1 MRGEDCR
8 ARSEAGSSVM
18 RGGLVA
24 GSGEG
29 LLEVDGGVAVV
40 TLSAPDRRNALPPA
54 MADELIATFDE
65 VDARADVGALV
76 MRAVGKSFC
85 AGGDIKTLTDAG
97 RDPASPEA
105 YEGMG
110 KIYDSFYRLGQVRV
124 PTVAAVRGS
133 AVGAGMNML
142 LAADLRIIAQDA
154 RLICGFLKRGLH
166 PGGGHFVILSR
177 LIGREAAAAM
187 ALFGEEINGSR
198 AAELGLAWE
207 SVDDAAVEQRAL
219 ELATRVAA
227 DPELARAAVGNF
239 RKEVVDGAVGWDVA
253 MQYERPAQMWSMR
266 RSASS

>member
-1 MRGEDCR
+1 MAAE
-8 ARSEAGSSVM
+8 
-18 RGGLVA
+18 
-24 GSGEG
+24 
-29 LLEVDGGVAVV
+29 LL
-40 TLSAPDRRNALPPA
+40 
-54 MADELIATFDE
+54 ATFDE
-65 VDARADVGALV
+65 VDGRSDVGALV
-76 MRAVGKSFC
+76 VRAVGKSFC
-85 AGGDIKTLTDAG
+85 AGGDIKTLTSAG
-97 RDPASPEA
+97 QDPAEHDA
-105 YEGMG
+105 YTGMG
-110 KIYDSFYRLGQVRV
+110 TIYDSFYRLGQVKV

-142 LAADLRIIAQDA
+142 LAADLRIIARDA

-207 SVDDAAVEQRAL
+207 SVDDAAVEDRAI

-239 RKEVVDGAVGWDVA
+239 RKEVVNGSVGWDVA

-266 RSASS
+266 RSASAR

>member
-1 MRGEDCR
+1 
-8 ARSEAGSSVM
+8 V
-18 RGGLVA
+18 LVTD
-24 GSGEG
+24 SGEV
-29 LLEVDGGVAVV
+29 LLDVDGGVAVV
-40 TLSAPDRRNALPPA
+40 TLNAPDRRNALTPG

-65 VDARADVGALV
+65 VDGRSDVGALV
-76 MRAVGKSFC
+76 IKAVGKSFC
-85 AGGDIKTLTDAG
+85 AGGDIATLTSAG
-97 RDPASPEA
+97 QDPAAPDA
-105 YEGMG
+105 YVGMG

-142 LAADLRIIAQDA
+142 LAADLRIVATDA
-154 RLICGFLKRGLH
+154 RLLCGFLKRGMH

-187 ALFGEEINGSR
+187 ALFGEEINGTR

-207 SVDDAAVEQRAL
+207 AVDDAAVEGRAL
-219 ELATRVAA
+219 EMASRVAA

-239 RKEVVDGAVGWDVA
+239 RKEVVNGAVGWDVA

-266 RSASS
+266 RSAG